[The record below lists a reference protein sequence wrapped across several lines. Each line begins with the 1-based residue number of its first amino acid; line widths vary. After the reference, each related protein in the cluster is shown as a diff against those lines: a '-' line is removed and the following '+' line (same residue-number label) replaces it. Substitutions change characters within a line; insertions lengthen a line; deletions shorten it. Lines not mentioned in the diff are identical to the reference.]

1 MLSIHFRGFVI
12 VVILIDCAES
22 ERKVLKSSKEVIT
35 NTLVTTS
42 ITISE
47 MEEGGGDRALEN
59 LVSAVQGHL
68 RVESLAASGA
78 TKNRLLHFW
87 KPVKPGLDT
96 SKIFSVISF
105 LGFLGGPI
113 NDPSS
118 GNYYWSLSLLPE
130 DFHDI

>member
-1 MLSIHFRGFVI
+1 
-12 VVILIDCAES
+12 
-22 ERKVLKSSKEVIT
+22 
-35 NTLVTTS
+35 
-42 ITISE
+42 

-96 SKIFSVISF
+96 RANLSF
-105 LGFLGGPI
+105 FLFLYLIGFLGGPI
-113 NDPSS
+113 NNPSS

-130 DFHDI
+130 DFDDI